1 MGALDG
7 IRELY
12 RERFDPAERDR
23 KNRLWK
29 ILCGYLQRYFPADGA
44 VLDLGAGYCEFI
56 NNIRAAKKIAVDMN
70 PDTAACAAP
79 GVSVFQS
86 ACAPL
91 PFLDSGTLDAVFLS
105 NVLEHL
111 AHKDQVME
119 VMREI
124 HRVLKVGGRMVVLMP
139 NIRYAYREYWDFFDH
154 QIPLT
159 EKSVVEASLMA
170 GFRTRTVIP
179 AFLPYTT
186 KSRFPQW
193 DILVRIYLAVPL
205 LWKLFGKQALVI
217 VEKRPLPA

>member
-7 IRELY
+7 VRELY
-12 RERFDPAERDR
+12 RERFDPVERNR
-23 KNRLWK
+23 KVRLWK
-29 ILCGYLQRYFPADGA
+29 ILCGHLQRYFPPEGA

-56 NNIRAAKKIAVDMN
+56 NHIRAARKVAVDMN
-70 PDTAACAAP
+70 PDTSACAGP
-79 GVSVFQS
+79 GVEVFQS

-91 PFLDSGTLDAVFLS
+91 PFLESDSFDSVFLS

-124 HRVLKVGGRMVVLMP
+124 HRVLKPGGSMVVLMP
-139 NIRYAYREYWDFFDH
+139 NIRFAYREYWDFFDH

-170 GFRTRTVIP
+170 GFRARKVIP

-193 DILVRIYLAVPL
+193 GILVRLYLAVPL
-205 LWKLFGKQALVI
+205 LWRFFGKQALV
-217 VEKRPLPA
+217 VAEKRIP